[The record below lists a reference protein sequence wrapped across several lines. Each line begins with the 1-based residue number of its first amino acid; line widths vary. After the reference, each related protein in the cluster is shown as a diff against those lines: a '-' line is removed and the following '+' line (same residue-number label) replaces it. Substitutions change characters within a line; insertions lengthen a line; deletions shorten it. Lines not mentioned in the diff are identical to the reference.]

1 MLRGRIAASVLAAAV
16 VASPAAP
23 ALAATHGAHV
33 VAASRARADDTP
45 TNPDP
50 CPPIDKGFCQQVPE
64 APNPLLYPAAGSAAL
79 ILFLAL
85 ERRRRN
91 RNNRTRA

>member
-1 MLRGRIAASVLAAAV
+1 MAASVLAAVA

-23 ALAATHGAHV
+23 ALATTQRAHV
-33 VAASRARADDTP
+33 VAASHARADDTP

-50 CPPIDKGFCQQVPE
+50 CPPNDKGFCQQAPE
-64 APNPLLYPAAGSAAL
+64 APNALLYPAAGSAAL

-91 RNNRTRA
+91 RSNRTRA